1 MNPRGFPDANALLTH
16 LTQADAQGKYLYRG
30 QTHRYPPYR
39 LPGADGTLQ
48 DVEAL
53 YPNDLRFIR
62 ELDATA
68 PDAPAKLTAARKMGR
83 DRRDKFMLFLK
94 KGVLEGRAELV
105 WLKDILAAEKA
116 AQIEYMQW
124 LLPQPGAEF
133 ADGSVA
139 HPPSALQTARGG
151 SSGDVAARPW
161 HRVEATHDH
170 LVAGAALR
178 VGDGAGGRD
187 G

>member
-124 LLPQPGAEF
+124 LLPQPGAELLMDRSRTHL
-133 ADGSVA
+133 A
-139 HPPSALQTARGG
+139 PYKL
-151 SSGDVAARPW
+151 
-161 HRVEATHDH
+161 RVEAHQEMWRRGLGIASRQHTIT
-170 LVAGAALR
+170 
-178 VGDGAGGRD
+178 
-187 G
+187 